1 MKRFLLFAGTETSK
15 TVGVN
20 GLAGDYETAL
30 EAYVS
35 LVDNQTPSE
44 WWHILDTQTGEVIER
59 RHLKVNGTLSFMRSD
74 RVVGSQ
80 AQRTPIT
87 VRPTLQTSGV
97 DVAKEL
103 EAGIRATVA
112 SVSKPNGSANEH
124 LNGGDP

>member
-15 TVGVN
+15 SVGVN

-59 RHLKVNGTLSFMRSD
+59 RHLKVNGSLSFMRSD
-74 RVVGSQ
+74 RILGSQ
-80 AQRTPIT
+80 ALRTPIT
-87 VRPTLQTSGV
+87 VRPALQTNGV
-97 DVAKEL
+97 DVSREL
-103 EAGIRATVA
+103 EAGIRASGA
-112 SVSKPNGSANEH
+112 SVSKPNGSANGH
-124 LNGGDP
+124 LNGGDQ

>member
-1 MKRFLLFAGTETSK
+1 MKRFILFAGTDASK

-59 RHLKVNGTLSFMRSD
+59 RHLKVNGSLSFMRSD
-74 RVVGSQ
+74 RIVGSQ
-80 AQRTPIT
+80 APRAPIAF
-87 VRPTLQTSGV
+87 RPNMQTSGAEA
-97 DVAKEL
+97 AKEL

-112 SVSKPNGSANEH
+112 SVSKANGNAPGH
-124 LNGGDP
+124 LNVGDQ

>member
-1 MKRFLLFAGTETSK
+1 MKRFLLFAGTEASK

-20 GLAGDYETAL
+20 GFAGDYETAL

-44 WWHILDTQTGEVIER
+44 WWHILDTQTGEVVER
-59 RHLKVNGTLSFMRSD
+59 RHLKVNGSLSFMRSD
-74 RVVGSQ
+74 RIIGSQ

-87 VRPTLQTSGV
+87 IRPTLQTSGG

-112 SVSKPNGSANEH
+112 SVGKPNGNANGH
-124 LNGGDP
+124 LNGGDQ

>member
-15 TVGVN
+15 NVGAN

-80 AQRTPIT
+80 ASRAPIT
-87 VRPTLQTSGV
+87 FRPALQTSGA
-97 DVAKEL
+97 DAAKEL
-103 EAGIRATVA
+103 EAGLRATVA
-112 SVSKPNGSANEH
+112 SVTKPNGNSNGH
-124 LNGGDP
+124 LNGGDQ

>member
-20 GLAGDYETAL
+20 GLSGDYETAL

-59 RHLKVNGTLSFMRSD
+59 RHLKVNGSLSFTRSD
-74 RVVGSQ
+74 RIIGSQ

-87 VRPTLQTSGV
+87 VRPALQTSGA
-97 DVAKEL
+97 DAAKEL
-103 EAGIRATVA
+103 EAGIRVNVA
-112 SVSKPNGSANEH
+112 SMSKPNGSSNGH
-124 LNGGDP
+124 LNGGDQ

>member
-59 RHLKVNGTLSFMRSD
+59 RHLKLNGSLSITRSD
-74 RVVGSQ
+74 RIIGFQ
-80 AQRTPIT
+80 AQRTPIA
-87 VRPTLQTSGV
+87 VRPALQTGGV

-103 EAGIRATVA
+103 EAGIRASVG
-112 SVSKPNGSANEH
+112 SVSKPNGIANGH
-124 LNGGDP
+124 LNGGDQ

>member
-1 MKRFLLFAGTETSK
+1 MKRFLLFAGAEASK
-15 TVGVN
+15 TAGVN
-20 GLAGDYETAL
+20 GFAGDYETAL

-59 RHLKVNGTLSFMRSD
+59 RHLKVNGSLSFMRSD

-80 AQRTPIT
+80 APRTPIT
-87 VRPTLQTSGV
+87 VKPALQTNGAGA
-97 DVAKEL
+97 AKEL

-112 SVSKPNGSANEH
+112 SVSKPNGNANGH
-124 LNGGDP
+124 LNGGDQ

>member
-1 MKRFLLFAGTETSK
+1 MKRFLLFAGTETST

-20 GLAGDYETAL
+20 GFAGDYETAL

-59 RHLKVNGTLSFMRSD
+59 RHLKVNGSLSFTRSD
-74 RVVGSQ
+74 RIVGSQ
-80 AQRTPIT
+80 APRTPIT
-87 VRPTLQTSGV
+87 VKPVLQTNGAEA
-97 DVAKEL
+97 AKEL

-112 SVSKPNGSANEH
+112 SVHKPNGHTNGH
-124 LNGGDP
+124 PNGGSQ